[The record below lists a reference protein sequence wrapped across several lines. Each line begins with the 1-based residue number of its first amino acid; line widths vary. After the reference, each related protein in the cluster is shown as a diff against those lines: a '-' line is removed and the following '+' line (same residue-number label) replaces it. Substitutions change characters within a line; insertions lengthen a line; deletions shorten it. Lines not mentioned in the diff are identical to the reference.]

1 MRLPLCLALLA
12 LGTLPAAETTP
23 PEAPANPPDLFAAPT
38 VTRPLRIAIYQGPGA
53 GESGVATVTRRA
65 QQLPGATVTALTPAE
80 IGTRELSGFDLIVF
94 SGGSGS
100 AQAKAIGEAG
110 RRQVRAFVENGGGYL
125 GICAGAYLACA
136 GFDWGL
142 GILNA
147 RTVSNKWQRGR
158 GMMRVQ
164 LSPEGQ
170 QLFGPVAEPFTI
182 RYANGPI
189 IKPLGRA
196 DLPPYAVAAWYRT
209 EIARNGTPEG
219 VMINSPAAVHA
230 PFGRGKV
237 LTISP
242 HAEDTPG
249 LEQLIPR
256 AIAWL
261 AAAR

>member
-1 MRLPLCLALLA
+1 MRLPPCLALLA
-12 LGTLPAAETTP
+12 LGPISGADTAP
-23 PEAPANPPDLFAAPT
+23 PEAPANPPGLFAAPA

-65 QQLPGATVTALTPAE
+65 QQLSGATVTALTPAE
-80 IGTRELSGFDLIVF
+80 VGTQDLSSFNLLVF
-94 SGGSGS
+94 SGVSGS

-110 RRQVRAFVENGGGYL
+110 RLQVRAFVENGGGYL

-147 RTVSNKWQRGR
+147 RTVSNKWERGR
-158 GMMRVQ
+158 GMMRIQ

-170 QLFGPVAEPFTI
+170 QLFGPVADLFTI

-189 IKPLGRA
+189 IEPLGCEG
-196 DLPPYAVAAWYRT
+196 LPPYEVAAWFWT
-209 EIARNGTPEG
+209 GIARNGAPAG
-219 VMINSPAAVHA
+219 VMIHSAAAVHA

-242 HAEDTPG
+242 HDEDTPG
-249 LEQLIPR
+249 LEHFIPR
-256 AIAWL
+256 AIGWL
-261 AAAR
+261 AASS